1 MMMSN
6 MMNNDEMMNTNG
18 NNSAEHRKQMQNAMN
33 EVMKTKN
40 HSQQNMMKNEKI
52 KAK

>member
-1 MMMSN
+1 MMMST

-40 HSQQNMMKNEKI
+40 QQNMMKNEKI